1 MDLSSAGRLLL
12 FAGALLIAAGLLFI
26 ALGRI
31 PGLRLGHLPGDIRVE
46 RSGFSCFFP
55 LATMIILS
63 LVLTLALN
71 LLIRLINR

>member
-12 FAGALLIAAGLLFI
+12 FAGAILIAAGLLFM

-46 RSGFSCFFP
+46 GSGFSCFFP

>member
-46 RSGFSCFFP
+46 CSGFSCFFP